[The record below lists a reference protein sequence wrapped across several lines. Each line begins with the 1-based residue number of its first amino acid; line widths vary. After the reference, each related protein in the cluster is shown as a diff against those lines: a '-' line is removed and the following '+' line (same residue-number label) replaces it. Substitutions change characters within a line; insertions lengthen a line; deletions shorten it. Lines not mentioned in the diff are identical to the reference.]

1 LTSFQNASL
10 EDFSAELVARAL
22 GRGASAAQARA
33 SDDRYFEMQFDN
45 RGYDLVRSV
54 QNAVASITV
63 FLDGKRG
70 DASLN
75 GRSAEE
81 VAAALDTAFY
91 AAEAGV
97 PDEAN
102 DVAEAPSLPASRHG
116 PDAADREKMGEGVES
131 FLARLRS
138 EFPLVRIRDSVHNFM
153 EVEAAFANSRGVTQK
168 ERRAHYNFSALFMAK
183 EGFRTSSFNW
193 AAASSYRPFANP
205 FQALGLGRLLGETVR
220 SLDRRPVPSK
230 FEGDVIITPEC
241 LAGLMGPIVEALSG
255 ASLFAGTTPF
265 KDKKGEIIASPL
277 FSLANRPCDKSAPG
291 GADFDAFGVP
301 TRDLEVVTNGKL
313 NDFLI
318 EYFFSRKL
326 EVPQT
331 TGASRFVVAS
341 GDAALAA
348 MIAGVKRGILFS
360 RFSGGGPNSNLDF
373 TGVAK
378 NSFYIEDGE
387 IRHALGE
394 TMVSGNFQELLKN
407 IYAVSKETVDF
418 GLASYPWLAASGVVI
433 SSK

>member
-1 LTSFQNASL
+1 MTSLQNASL
-10 EDFSAELVARAL
+10 DDFSAELVARAL
-22 GRGASAAQARA
+22 ARGASAAQARA

-54 QNAVASITV
+54 QNAAASITV

-75 GRSAEE
+75 GRSTEE
-81 VAAALDTAFY
+81 VAAALDSAFF

-97 PDEAN
+97 ADEAN
-102 DVAEAPSLPASRHG
+102 DVAAAPSLPASRHG
-116 PDAADREKMGEGVES
+116 LDIADRATMGEGVES
-131 FLARLRS
+131 LLARLRS
-138 EFPLVRIRDSVHNFM
+138 EFPLVRIRDSLHSFSD
-153 EVEAAFANSRGVTQK
+153 VETAFANSRGVAQK
-168 ERRAHYNFSALFMAK
+168 ERRARYNFSALFMAR
-183 EGFRTSSFNW
+183 EGSRASSVNW
-193 AAASSYRPFANP
+193 AEASSYQPFGNP
-205 FQALGLGRLLGETVR
+205 FHALGLGRLLDEAVR
-220 SLDRRPVPSK
+220 SLDPRPVPCK

-241 LAGLMGPIVEALSG
+241 FAGLAGSIGEALSG

-265 KDKKGEIIASPL
+265 VDKKGEMIASPL

-291 GADFDAFGVP
+291 GADFDGFGVP
-301 TRDLEVVTNGKL
+301 TSDLEIVTNGRL

-318 EYFFSRKL
+318 DYFFSRKL
-326 EVPQT
+326 KAPQT
-331 TGASRFVVAS
+331 AGAWRFTVTS
-341 GDAALAA
+341 GDASLAA

-407 IYAVSKETVDF
+407 IYAVSRERVDF
-418 GLASYPWLAASGVVI
+418 GSASYPWLAASGVVI